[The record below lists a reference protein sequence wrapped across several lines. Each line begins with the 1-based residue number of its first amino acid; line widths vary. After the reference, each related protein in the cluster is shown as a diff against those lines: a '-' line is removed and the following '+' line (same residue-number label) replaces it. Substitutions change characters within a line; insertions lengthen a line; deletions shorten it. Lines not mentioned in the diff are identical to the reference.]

1 MTEQAS
7 IAPSRPVAAPKPR
20 LLVFGSKTSGACR
33 RVDGYLAEVL
43 QRRHNHEA
51 FDLTQIDVDQQPD
64 LATQF
69 QVTAV
74 PTLIVVTDDT
84 VRVRLEGPRGPTA
97 IRRGLFEWLKH

>member
-7 IAPSRPVAAPKPR
+7 IAPSRPVAAAKPR

-33 RVDGYLAEVL
+33 RVDGYLAAVL
-43 QRRHNHEA
+43 QRRHNHES

-69 QVTAV
+69 QVIAV

-84 VRVRLEGPRGPTA
+84 VRVRLEVPRGPTA